1 LVKKTE
7 VAVLLRHALPTE
19 CGVKQHNYF
28 ARKFKTVGLTLT

>member
-19 CGVKQHNYF
+19 CGVNQQNFF
-28 ARKFKTVGLTLT
+28 ARKFKTAGLTIT